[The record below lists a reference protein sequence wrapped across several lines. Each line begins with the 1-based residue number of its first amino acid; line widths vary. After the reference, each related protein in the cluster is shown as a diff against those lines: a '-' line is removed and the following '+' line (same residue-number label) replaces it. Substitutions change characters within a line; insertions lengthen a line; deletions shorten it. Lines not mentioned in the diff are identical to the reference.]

1 LPNVVAWAKVN
12 GIVDL
17 GRLTMHKLVAAF
29 AALTLSFTLTAVTGP
44 ASYADSAHARITLT
58 RWTDGHDFRTG
69 TLDGLRVRG
78 GRLVLDRHGSLPT
91 LSYTDP
97 FGNGTARRYAYGT
110 WTSPTVTLGYPDDES
125 ISSWNARTPTGTW
138 VETEF
143 RGRHADG
150 TWTKWYVMGR
160 WTSGMDFADGD
171 IHRTSVDGQGDAD
184 GTVYT
189 DTFSSRTGREPL
201 AFQTRVTLLRPTG
214 TRVTPTLDAIA
225 TMTSEPHQDYSGT
238 SAFTLGHH
246 LELAVPAYAQ
256 NIHAGEYP
264 EFGGGGEVWCSP
276 TSTSMVMRYY
286 GRHHS
291 PSRHQLRGIDAP
303 NGDPQVDYA
312 AMHVWDYTYDGAGNW
327 PFNAAYA
334 HTYHL
339 DSFVTRLRS
348 LQEVERFIRAGIPV
362 VVSASWTLDQM
373 PEAGYETDGHLL
385 TIVGFT
391 ADGDPIINDPASN
404 SDANVRSIYTREHFE
419 KVWQDSTGGVAYIY
433 YRPGMHLPH
442 HVAGLTRNW

>member
-1 LPNVVAWAKVN
+1 
-12 GIVDL
+12 
-17 GRLTMHKLVAAF
+17 MHKLVAAF

-276 TSTSMVMRYY
+276 TSTAMVMRYY
-286 GRHHS
+286 GRQHS
-291 PSRHQLRGIDAP
+291 PSPRELADIDAP

-334 HTYHL
+334 HTYGL
-339 DSFVTRLRS
+339 NSFVTRLRS
-348 LQEVERFIRAGIPV
+348 LQEVERFIQAGIPV
-362 VVSASWTLDQM
+362 VVSASWSLDEM

-419 KVWQDSTGGVAYIY
+419 KVWQESTGGVAYIY
-433 YRPGMHLPH
+433 YPQGTHLPRN
-442 HVAGLTRNW
+442 VAGLTHNW